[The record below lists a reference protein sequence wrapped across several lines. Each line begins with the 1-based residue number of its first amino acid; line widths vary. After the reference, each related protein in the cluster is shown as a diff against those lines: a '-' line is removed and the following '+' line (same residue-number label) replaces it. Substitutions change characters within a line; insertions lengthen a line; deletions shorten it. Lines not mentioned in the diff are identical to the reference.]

1 MQYMSEREIDGLA
14 TATGERLRAE
24 PKVTVV
30 IQDDGRGGYWEGGIN
45 GHFFRIRTG
54 EPVELPESLA
64 KLIAENRAVL
74 RESARRVAA
83 FWGEGKRLGGGG
95 Q

>member
-1 MQYMSEREIDGLA
+1 MQYMSEREIDSLA
-14 TATGERLRAE
+14 TMTGERLRAE
-24 PKVTVV
+24 PRVSVV
-30 IQDDGRGGYWEGGIN
+30 IQDDGRGHWEGGIN

-74 RESARRVAA
+74 RESAKRVAA
-83 FWGEGKRLGGGG
+83 FRGEGKRLGGGKP
-95 Q
+95 